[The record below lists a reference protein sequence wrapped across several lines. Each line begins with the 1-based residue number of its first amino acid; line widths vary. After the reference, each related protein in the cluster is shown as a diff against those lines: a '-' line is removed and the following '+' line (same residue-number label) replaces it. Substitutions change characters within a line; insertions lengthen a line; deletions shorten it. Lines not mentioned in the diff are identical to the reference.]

1 VFKIVLIDGIFQNK
15 CVFLRQHDN
24 KAAEKVG
31 LLHSFLWREYLKLI
45 VKFKFN
51 LKLIVF
57 QYNTTNQQESPI
69 ATTNQQE
76 SPPQPHNTTTQHNHT
91 TSQIN
96 RFQLTTCPTI
106 SPMSST
112 PDPWGVLIELEAKLK
127 ETLLGNNR
135 AEAWLDTKTLDYSLK
150 TLYLL

>member
-1 VFKIVLIDGIFQNK
+1 MYFGPHHLMKMELFKKTCVKIYLII
-15 CVFLRQHDN
+15 
-24 KAAEKVG
+24 
-31 LLHSFLWREYLKLI
+31 Y
-45 VKFKFN
+45 
-51 LKLIVF
+51 
-57 QYNTTNQQESPI
+57 YTNQQESPI

-106 SPMSST
+106 SPVSST